1 MPENILRAILETKRK
16 EVAALREEAG
26 LGAWRQRAAAA
37 DRPRNLFAAL
47 TRPPRRM
54 LNLMAEVKRASPSAG
69 VIRAELDAAA
79 LAREYEAAGADAI
92 SVLTDERYFRG
103 CLDDLRAVREAVSL
117 PVLRKEF
124 IIDPVQ
130 VFESRAAGADG
141 ILLIASAVPVGRL
154 ADLMILAA
162 ELRMTSVV
170 EVHAADE
177 LLEVRSMIGFPR
189 AGYSVLGVNN
199 RDLTTFEVD
208 VNTTIRLA
216 ALAGDVPIISESGI
230 KTRRDVE
237 RLRDAGVKA
246 MLVGETLMRAPD
258 VAAEIEQL
266 LGAA

>member
-1 MPENILRAILETKRK
+1 
-16 EVAALREEAG
+16 
-26 LGAWRQRAAAA
+26 
-37 DRPRNLFAAL
+37 
-47 TRPPRRM
+47 
-54 LNLMAEVKRASPSAG
+54 
-69 VIRAELDAAA
+69 
-79 LAREYEAAGADAI
+79 
-92 SVLTDERYFRG
+92 
-103 CLDDLRAVREAVSL
+103 
-117 PVLRKEF
+117 
-124 IIDPVQ
+124 
-130 VFESRAAGADG
+130 
-141 ILLIASAVPVGRL
+141 
-154 ADLMILAA
+154 
-162 ELRMTSVV
+162 
-170 EVHAADE
+170 
-177 LLEVRSMIGFPR
+177 MIGFPR